1 MIQYKKIIE
10 DLYHVNN
17 SQDFID
23 KCNKYIKLIDDYIK
37 DIQLNTDIKDIN
49 CNKEYFDV
57 LIIRNN
63 IREIKENKDIIYII
77 KSLLF

>member
-23 KCNKYIKLIDDYIK
+23 KCNKYIKIIDDYIK

>member
-23 KCNKYIKLIDDYIK
+23 KCNKYIKLIDDYIR